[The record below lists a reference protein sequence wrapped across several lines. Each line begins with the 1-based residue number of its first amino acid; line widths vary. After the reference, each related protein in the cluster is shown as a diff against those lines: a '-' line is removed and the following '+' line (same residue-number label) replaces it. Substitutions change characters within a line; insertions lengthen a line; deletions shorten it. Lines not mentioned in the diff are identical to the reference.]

1 MRISYATSIAVLIRF
16 HCRRIAVQIWHQRRQ
31 HTAQNE
37 AKVQTAHAKAREEEV
52 RCNSA
57 KNSLRGLK
65 GGFLSKGTEHKS
77 TPATS
82 RTVSKKSQD
91 GKGRR
96 VGTPFEAMKW
106 PEQLPAASAI
116 RQYEA
121 LKEKAL
127 KDSGSADGVPLA
139 EGETK
144 QRLRQALMECCQ
156 LQVPW
161 MHRLQQENQRVRA
174 ALERARWQSGATPTA
189 DDLGKLNKFDNMCKI
204 ETTRVEEEAEW
215 LGDKDGAAGMGD
227 RIWPMA
233 FELHAKASAQN
244 TEREKVVRAHHDKSL
259 KAYAE
264 RSAKPWPNELPGATQ
279 RVTYEQMKAAV
290 LKQLPQSAQAAMLE
304 GRCAPKVVGG
314 QAARQLR
321 AALMSR
327 CQQVVP
333 LIQRLQ
339 AEGRAFKMASE
350 RGQVDD
356 DDAARFQAIDA
367 QVKAEIDAVKAEAE
381 WLSDETGTRTGMG
394 DQIWPAAFQI
404 YAKRRAE
411 IAKQIQA
418 AQVQRQQIQTH
429 GEIKPHVAADAI
441 D

>member
-1 MRISYATSIAVLIRF
+1 MLIAVLTRF

-31 HTAQNE
+31 HIAQNE
-37 AKVQTAHAKAREEEV
+37 AKVQTAHIKAREGEV
-52 RCNSA
+52 QCNSA

-65 GGFLSKGTEHKS
+65 GGFLGKGTGRGSKS
-77 TPATS
+77 TTS
-82 RTVSKKSQD
+82 RTVVKKIQD
-91 GKGRR
+91 GQNRQ

-127 KDSGSADGVPLA
+127 KDMGSADSVPLA

-161 MHRLQQENQRVRA
+161 MHRLQQEHQRVRA
-174 ALERARWQSGATPTA
+174 TLERAHWQSGVTPSA

-204 ETTRVEEEAEW
+204 ATARVEEEAEW

-233 FELHAKASAQN
+233 FELYAKATAQN
-244 TEREKVVRAHHDKSL
+244 TEREKVVRAHHDKTL

-264 RSAKPWPNELPGATQ
+264 RSAKPWPNELPGVTQ
-279 RVTYEQMKAAV
+279 RITYEQMKAAV

-304 GRCAPKVVGG
+304 GRCAPQVVGG
-314 QAARQLR
+314 QPARQLR

-339 AEGRAFKMASE
+339 AEGRAFKMAAE
-350 RGQVDD
+350 RGHVDD
-356 DDAARFQAIDA
+356 DDAARFEAID
-367 QVKAEIDAVKAEAE
+367 VKVKTEIDAVKAEAE
-381 WLSDETGTRTGMG
+381 WLSDETGTRNGMG
-394 DQIWPAAFQI
+394 DQIWSAAFQI

-411 IAKQIQA
+411 VAKQIQA
-418 AQVQRQQIQTH
+418 AQVQRKQIQTH
-429 GEIKPHVAADAI
+429 AESKPRVAADAV